1 MPAKVA
7 RSGPYNRGMA
17 SSIPPKRPRRAPR
30 VLLVALVGLGA
41 LYAVLALT
49 ARPAAPH
56 PWFASLPGDRRIL
69 VIAHQGGE
77 GVWPSN
83 TMLGFERSAAL
94 GAEVLDADMHLTRDG
109 ALVLM
114 HDQTVDRTTNGTGAI
129 RDMTLAELQRLDA
142 AHRFSL
148 DEGKTF
154 PFRGQGLVAPT
165 LESLFQRWPDTRFG
179 IEIKQTPVE
188 IAGPFCALIRK
199 YGMQDKVLVSSFR
212 QENMNAFR
220 AACPEVATSATQD
233 EVTLFFALNT
243 IGLTYIYTPNYQS
256 LQVPEI
262 FSGLTV
268 LTPQFV
274 AGARNRGLAVQ
285 PWTINEPGQMARIIG
300 LGVDG
305 INTDYPQRLVD
316 LLQRSTPNP

>member
-1 MPAKVA
+1 
-7 RSGPYNRGMA
+7 MA
-17 SSIPPKRPRRAPR
+17 SLTQPKRPRRGLR
-30 VLLVALVGLGA
+30 ALVVGLAGLGA
-41 LYAVLALT
+41 VYAAFALT
-49 ARPAAPH
+49 SRPAAPH
-56 PWFASLPGDRRIL
+56 PWFARRPGDRRIL
-69 VIAHQGGE
+69 VFAHQGGE

-94 GAEVLDADMHLTRDG
+94 GAEVLDTDMHLTRDG

-129 RDMTLAELQRLDA
+129 RDLSLAELQRLDA
-142 AHRFSL
+142 GYRFSL

-154 PFRGQGLVAPT
+154 PFRGQGHVAPT
-165 LESLFQRWPDTRFG
+165 LESLFQRWPDKRFG

-220 AACPEVATSATQD
+220 IACPEVATSATQD

-243 IGLTYIYTPNYQS
+243 VGLTYAYTPNYQS
-256 LQVPEI
+256 LQVPET
-262 FSGLTV
+262 FGGLTV
-268 LTPQFV
+268 LTPQFM

-285 PWTINEPGQMARIIG
+285 PWTINDPEQMARVIA

-305 INTDYPQRLVD
+305 INTDFPQRLIEM
-316 LLQRSTPNP
+316 LPHSP